1 MALKKQ
7 TIRKNMH
14 IFADGKPITKEELIK
29 TSESWSE
36 SQENMFRKCLKQGVF
51 RFKIKGITYQVN
63 LDERN
68 DINSKGNKPA
78 PIVQIPGE
86 RTF

>member
-1 MALKKQ
+1 MTLKKQ
-7 TIRKNMH
+7 SIRKTMH
-14 IFADGKPITKEELIK
+14 VLADGESITKDKLIEI
-29 TSESWSE
+29 SEGWSE
-36 SQENMFRKCLKQGVF
+36 TQETMFRKCLKQGVHK
-51 RFKIKGITYQVN
+51 FKIKGISYQIN

-68 DINSKGNKPA
+68 DVDSKGNKPS

>member
-7 TIRKNMH
+7 SIRKNMH
-14 IFADGKPITKEELIK
+14 ILADGESITKDELIEI
-29 TSESWSE
+29 SEDWSE
-36 SQENMFRKCLKQGVF
+36 TQETMFRKCLKQGVHK
-51 RFKIKGITYQVN
+51 FKIKGINYQVN

-68 DINSKGNKPA
+68 DINSKGDRPG